1 MTKKRKLWI
10 PIVSIVL
17 VAALVGGAIAIWK
30 VNTGKAVEV
39 YPVSNISDSYWGD
52 STTLSGNVSTGKVQ
66 NVALQDSLIQSI
78 NVSAGDTVS
87 AGDVLMVYD
96 TTSFQLTLQSDQA
109 KIAVLENSIRQAN
122 QNITKYKNLKPSELA
137 PKPTEEIIDHGPL
150 NILSTVDAG
159 QFSGD
164 GQVFQCSGDTV
175 VTASLLQQLRATGAS
190 VEFQLYDG
198 NTLYGSW
205 IVDGTS
211 LPYTRTEYL
220 PVETATPTPDPDQ
233 GTDTPTDQGGQTTDQ
248 GGEAPDQG
256 SQTPD
261 QGGEIPDQG
270 SQETTPPADGSTSSA
285 TSSVSASAQTVYTKV
300 EVEALD
306 TNWTLGGSLMFTGDG
321 VSVDLS
327 APQAG
332 YGQFVSCTPTEYQQF
347 ETVYHENFIPDGSE
361 NYMYSKEEL
370 AKMIKE
376 AEQELATLQLDLRS
390 AQLTYEQNQLVS
402 KTGEVTANIS
412 GTVTDVKDPAT
423 LATGDTLITVKGTEN
438 YTVTAYIS
446 ELNLN
451 KVSIGDI
458 LSVYAYQSSNNVTA
472 TVSEIGTTPASG
484 SFGWGSENPNNSY
497 YPITATV
504 DDPNVELTIGEWCDI
519 TLMSGGDSAGSDTI
533 YLSKMYVRS
542 DDGGSYV
549 MMADENNRLKKQYVR
564 TGKTIWGSSI
574 EIRSGVTREDR
585 IAFPYGKTVREGA
598 KVTDADYPKY

>member
-10 PIVSIVL
+10 PILSIVL
-17 VAALVGGAIAIWK
+17 VAAIVGGAVAIWK

-66 NVALQDSLIQSI
+66 NVALQDSLVESI
-78 NVSAGDTVS
+78 NVNVGDTVS

-96 TTSFQLTLQSDQA
+96 TTSFELTLQSDQA
-109 KIAVLENSIRQAN
+109 KIAVLENSIRQTT

-175 VTASLLQQLRATGAS
+175 VTAAFLQQLRSSGAS

-205 IVDGTS
+205 MVDGAS

-220 PVETATPTPDPDQ
+220 PVETPVPTPDPGEGDQ
-233 GTDTPTDQGGQTTDQ
+233 NPDQGGQDPGDQ
-248 GGEAPDQG
+248 GQSGETD
-256 SQTPD
+256 TPQAGD
-261 QGGEIPDQG
+261 
-270 SQETTPPADGSTSSA
+270 QETTPPAEDSGTSSASSSA
-285 TSSVSASAQTVYTKV
+285 TSASGQTIYTKV

-306 TNWTLGGSLMFTGDG
+306 TNWTLGSSLMFTGDG

-327 APQAG
+327 AQQTG
-332 YGQFVSCTPTEYQQF
+332 YGQFVSCTPMEYQQF
-347 ETVYHENFIPDGSE
+347 ETVYHDNFIPDGSE

-370 AKMIKE
+370 AKMIKD
-376 AEQELATLQLDLRS
+376 AEQELANLQLDLRS

-412 GTVTDVKDPAT
+412 GTVTEVKDPAT
-423 LATGDTLITVKGTEN
+423 LAAGDTLITVKGTEN

-446 ELNLN
+446 ELNLD
-451 KVSIGDI
+451 KVAIGDT
-458 LSVYAYQSSNNVTA
+458 LSVYAYQSSNSVTA
-472 TVSEIGTTPASG
+472 TVSEISTTPASG

-519 TLMSGGDSAGSDTI
+519 TLMSGGDTTGADTI

-585 IAFPYGKTVREGA
+585 VAFPYGKTVREGA
-598 KVTDADYPKY
+598 RVVDADYPKY